1 MHDIEALDSLLEKVK
16 AGDDA
21 FPDGWGWRE
30 FNVFGGCHEYSLAS
44 KARMAFNGSL
54 DAAKALH
61 EAVLPGW
68 DCTLSIGASHAS
80 LSEPIGRDPTR
91 GWYPG
96 PEAEADT
103 PARAWLIAVLEGLK
117 AKMQQGVA

>member
-1 MHDIEALDSLLEKVK
+1 MTRKEALAELIEKVE
-16 AGDDA
+16 AGSFPEDA
-21 FPDGWGWRE
+21 
-30 FNVFGGCHEYSLAS
+30 NVTELFGVAPPTRLMVYAYE
-44 KARMAFNGSL
+44 AFGGSL

-61 EAVLPGW
+61 DAVLPGW

-80 LSEPIGRDPTR
+80 LSEPIGINPTR

-103 PARAWLIAVLEGLK
+103 PARAWLLAILRALYAQETD
-117 AKMQQGVA
+117 A